1 MSGKN
6 LFLSIASLM
15 FGVASC
21 VLGFFGLYATIGI
34 VCSIVAII
42 LGSLQIKAGSNGLV
56 VTGLIL
62 GIIGIVCCIFGTGC
76 GVLCEVVSKSAKG

>member
-15 FGVASC
+15 FGVASW
-21 VLGFFGLYATIGI
+21 VLGFFGLYATIAI

-76 GVLCEVVSKSAKG
+76 GVLCEVISKSAKG

>member
-1 MSGKN
+1 MNGKN
-6 LFLSIASLM
+6 LFMSIASLM

-34 VCSIVAII
+34 VCSIVSII
-42 LGSLQIKAGSNGLV
+42 LGSLQIKASANGLA

-62 GIIGIVCCIFGTGC
+62 GICGIVCCIFGMGC
-76 GVLCEVVSKSAKG
+76 EVLCEVIGKSAK